1 MCELVKFI
9 IAFREQRLRWT
20 TAAYLAH
27 SWRDNVATCNLHE
40 LRGINRYI
48 RVSLSERM
56 CMASRTDIS
65 ALGRV
70 SSIRVA
76 IFEYRVLF
84 PAERGKPRDI
94 SSVPLEFVA

>member
-48 RVSLSERM
+48 RVSLSERRENVHGV
-56 CMASRTDIS
+56 SNRY
-65 ALGRV
+65 LGRV

>member
-65 ALGRV
+65 AVFRRFALQYSNTEYFFRPREGSFV
-70 SSIRVA
+70 
-76 IFEYRVLF
+76 IFRPF
-84 PAERGKPRDI
+84 P
-94 SSVPLEFVA
+94 